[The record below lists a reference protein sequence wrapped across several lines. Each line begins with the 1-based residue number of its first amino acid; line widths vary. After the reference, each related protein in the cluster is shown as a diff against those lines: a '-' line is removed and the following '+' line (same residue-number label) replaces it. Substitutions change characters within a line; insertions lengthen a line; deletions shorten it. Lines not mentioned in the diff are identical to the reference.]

1 MRDTEKPIITRTNY
15 EKISAILQIAPRE
28 MADLLEEELS
38 RAAVVHDEEL
48 PGDVVSMNSTVKFQ
62 DLEGGKET
70 VVTLVYPQDSDIE
83 NNKISILTPVGS
95 ALIGLRVGQVIDW
108 PFPHGKKKQLKVIA
122 VMSQ

>member
-1 MRDTEKPIITRTNY
+1 
-15 EKISAILQIAPRE
+15 

-70 VVTLVYPQDSDIE
+70 VVTLVYPPDSDIE
-83 NNKISILTPVGS
+83 NNQISILTPVGS

-108 PFPHGKKKQLKVIA
+108 PFPQGKKNN
-122 VMSQ
+122 